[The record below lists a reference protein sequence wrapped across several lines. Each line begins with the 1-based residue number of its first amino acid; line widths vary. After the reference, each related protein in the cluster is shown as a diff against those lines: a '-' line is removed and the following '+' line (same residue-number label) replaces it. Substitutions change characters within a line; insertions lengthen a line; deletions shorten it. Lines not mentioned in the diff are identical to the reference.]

1 VVCPSSLRVGRV
13 NFTTLEEIP
22 LGEEVLTGTFFLYKH
37 PIIIPFDSGPS
48 HDFLRLACARKA
60 RLTLCTTQVPYS
72 ISSPRGRVVA
82 NQMAHKIPLDLS
94 RQVFLTAIIILESQG
109 IDVILG
115 MNWMKMHRAVLDIS
129 SHLVHLDSP
138 IYDEVSLQLPP
149 IARLQASVYV
159 VVAQSL
165 VEIPVV
171 QEYPDVFPD
180 DLPEMPPNRV
190 IKVKI
195 ELQTGTAT
203 VYKQPYPMAWKE
215 MAELKIQLQELL
227 DKGYIWPNCSSRGCP
242 AIFVSKKDKT
252 QHLCVDYRPLNAVT
266 VKNKYPLSCIDLW
279 FYQLIGAQVFSK
291 IDLHSGYHQIKI
303 REEDILK
310 TAFSTRYG
318 LYEYLVMSF
327 RMTNAAAHFMFLMIS
342 VFMEELDMFVMVFID
357 DILVF
362 SKSKKEHEEHL
373 RIVLQQLRDR
383 QLYVKFSK

>member
-1 VVCPSSLRVGRV
+1 
-13 NFTTLEEIP
+13 
-22 LGEEVLTGTFFLYKH
+22 
-37 PIIIPFDSGPS
+37 
-48 HDFLRLACARKA
+48 
-60 RLTLCTTQVPYS
+60 
-72 ISSPRGRVVA
+72 VVA

-195 ELQTGTAT
+195 ELQTGTAA
-203 VYKQPYPMAWKE
+203 VYKQPYPMA
-215 MAELKIQLQELL
+215 
-227 DKGYIWPNCSSRGCP
+227 
-242 AIFVSKKDKT
+242 
-252 QHLCVDYRPLNAVT
+252 
-266 VKNKYPLSCIDLW
+266 
-279 FYQLIGAQVFSK
+279 
-291 IDLHSGYHQIKI
+291 
-303 REEDILK
+303 
-310 TAFSTRYG
+310 
-318 LYEYLVMSF
+318 
-327 RMTNAAAHFMFLMIS
+327 
-342 VFMEELDMFVMVFID
+342 
-357 DILVF
+357 
-362 SKSKKEHEEHL
+362 
-373 RIVLQQLRDR
+373 
-383 QLYVKFSK
+383 